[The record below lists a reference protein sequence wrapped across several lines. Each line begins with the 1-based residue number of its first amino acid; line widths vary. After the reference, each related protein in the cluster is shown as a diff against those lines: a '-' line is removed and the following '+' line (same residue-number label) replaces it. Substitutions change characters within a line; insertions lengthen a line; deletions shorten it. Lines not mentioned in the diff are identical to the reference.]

1 MKKFLSILFI
11 ILIVFSF
18 ASCSNGSKSRS
29 KKISVVA
36 TIFPYYDFAKHAA
49 GDYADVEM
57 LLTPGSDIHS
67 YEPTPSDIAKIE
79 QCDMFIYTGG
89 ESDGWVDEILNSIG
103 NLSSKKIL
111 KMINYVPKRNE
122 VDADHKTGSE
132 TEEHIWT
139 SPVNAE
145 NLTGIIGSNLGKLD
159 PKNKVYYDENAN
171 NYIKEIDS
179 VHKGLK
185 SFTANLQNNR
195 IVVAD
200 RFPLLYFTEAYNLQW
215 ECAFPGCSSETEPSL
230 ARLSKL
236 QDIIKSENIKSIFKL
251 DQSENKV
258 AETLSDDTNTK
269 VLTFYSCETISQQD
283 FDNGETYT
291 TLMAKNLTAL
301 REALS

>member
-11 ILIVFSF
+11 LTITFSF
-18 ASCSNGSKSRS
+18 ASCSNSSTTGS

-79 QCDMFIYTGG
+79 ECDMFIYTGG
-89 ESDGWVDEILNSIG
+89 ESDSWVEEILNSID
-103 NLSSKKIL
+103 NLSGKKIL
-111 KMINYVPKRNE
+111 KMINYVPKKNE
-122 VDADHKTGSE
+122 VDADHITGDE
-132 TEEHIWT
+132 IDEHIWT

-159 PKNKVYYDENAN
+159 LKNQVHYEENAD

-179 VHKGLK
+179 VHKNIK

-200 RFPLLYFTEAYNLQW
+200 RFPLLYFTEAYKLQW

-236 QDIIKSENIKSIFKL
+236 QKIIKNENMKSIFKL
-251 DQSENKV
+251 DQSENRV
-258 AETLSDDTNTK
+258 AETLSEDTNTK

-291 TLMAKNLTAL
+291 TLMAKNFTAL
-301 REALS
+301 REALG